1 MEQIRAFIAINL
13 PDDVKSAL
21 SRLQAR
27 LKTGERFPVKWV
39 DPYSIHLTLKFL
51 GNIPADITDRIN
63 TALEGAVRG
72 IPPFQVEIR
81 GLGVF
86 PNLNRVQVVWV
97 GVGGE
102 IDLLLRLQR
111 AIDSGLSSLGFAPE
125 KRRFTP
131 HLTLARVRDRAAPSE
146 RQSLGRLI
154 ADTKFE
160 DVYRINVDSVNLM
173 KSQLTREG
181 AVYTRINSVVLKQS

>member
-51 GNIPADITDRIN
+51 GNIPADTTGRIN

>member
-51 GNIPADITDRIN
+51 GNIPADTTGRIN

-181 AVYTRINSVVLKQS
+181 AVYTRINSVLLKQS